1 MYICIYIY
9 IYIYINIKKTYTIYT
24 IYDFLIQANST
35 INQGVWSFQQNTKDK
50 EIKKLSRTFE
60 LNLDC

>member
-1 MYICIYIY
+1 MYICIY